1 MIANCGQLGLD
12 WRQTDLS
19 DYLEALEAHNE
30 AHDPEAA
37 KQPREASEELKRFL
51 TAHGGKVAGAKG

>member
-19 DYLEALEAHNE
+19 DYLEALEAYNE
-30 AHDPEAA
+30 AHDPEAGKRPA
-37 KQPREASEELKRFL
+37 EASDELKRFM
-51 TAHGGKVAGAKG
+51 TAHGGKAAGAKE